1 MAGNVEQG
9 TAPEA
14 AAAQQSAE
22 PAYRAEIIAN
32 PRELDPERADS
43 LNRQYADLACLAC
56 GGDAEDEES
65 EEAIRQ
71 GWQAYCMSPGGRTQD
86 FDRLVLVW
94 HGDEMVGFSGYV
106 VEKIVAYV
114 TVLWDKAAG
123 THPARQG
130 PSAMGG
136 APDPIPEHTWFAGFR

>member
-1 MAGNVEQG
+1 MAGNVEQV

-22 PAYRAEIIAN
+22 SAYRAEVIAN
-32 PRELDPERADS
+32 PRELAPERADS

-56 GGDAEDEES
+56 GGDADDEES
-65 EEAIRQ
+65 EEAIRH

-106 VEKIVAYV
+106 VERMEPDV
-114 TVLWDKAAG
+114 TVLWYQAAG
-123 THPARQG
+123 THPERQG
-130 PSAMGG
+130 RG
-136 APDPIPEHTWFAGFR
+136 ALGA